1 MLVEMEGDF
10 DLHAAIYRLA
20 AGANGG
26 AHLPILHLRY
36 GLFFQAE
43 TGPFENLRV
52 EYAPVGSNRHVE
64 QHGSLIL
71 GLASFVGVLG
81 LRAVDTDWGADAV
94 YAGAEHAAARAAAF
108 AGAKSSAGATADTGA
123 IAISERI
130 SDALGQRIAEVGH
143 IGTRDFQVRRAEQ
156 GRVHRQLGIQ
166 ILDLYLRRGELRDR
180 KSTRLN

>member
-43 TGPFENLRV
+43 TGPFEDLRV
-52 EYAPVGSNRHVE
+52 EYAPIGGNRHVE

-71 GLASFVGVLG
+71 GLASFVGVLR
-81 LRAVDTDWGADAV
+81 LRAVDADWGAHAV

-108 AGAKSSAGATADTGA
+108 AGAKSSAGASREGS
-123 IAISERI
+123 IAS
-130 SDALGQRIAEVGH
+130 LGFKFCIFA
-143 IGTRDFQVRRAEQ
+143 
-156 GRVHRQLGIQ
+156 
-166 ILDLYLRRGELRDR
+166 
-180 KSTRLN
+180 